1 MDKMEEKGMSDTEK
15 SIAEASTE
23 EREVVSRNFIEQLID
38 RDLEEGVYDT
48 VHTRFPPEPNGYL
61 HIGHV

>member
-38 RDLEEGVYDT
+38 RDLEEGVYPCQLWDCEG
-48 VHTRFPPEPNGYL
+48 VRRK
-61 HIGHV
+61 V